1 MRGIARHVQV
11 GGDSR
16 GPRLFAALSDCRGAD
31 RRGRPLEQ
39 AARVGPDGLRTH
51 LCQGEHGRRRVRH
64 DGQSKV
70 CFSGATEKSE
80 QSLRKKEQSSFCCGN
95 PQSFRRVW
103 CLQPTKGSARGLF
116 CLVHLM
122 SCGWHDI
129 GCTKDRHTYRML
141 NHNTSIFGP
150 CLCRQNLW

>member
-95 PQSFRRVW
+95 PQSFGRVW

-116 CLVHLM
+116 
-122 SCGWHDI
+122 W
-129 GCTKDRHTYRML
+129 
-141 NHNTSIFGP
+141 FGASNVMR
-150 CLCRQNLW
+150 LT